1 MTVNQKTLW
10 NKINSFQLD
19 DPESSFTF
27 SHRLARENG
36 WTKSYSEKVIEE
48 YKKFIFLCCI
58 SETTVT
64 PSDQVDQ
71 VWHLHLTYTRSYWV
85 DLCRNTLSKEIH
97 HNPTKGGNLE
107 GKKFDDLYTETRV
120 LYQQIFK
127 KEAPIDI
134 WPDNEERFSDIHYQ
148 RINTKRNWVLRK
160 PNFKG
165 KNTTILLLL
174 GASFFFIQS
183 HSDGGTMIEVLIAIL
198 FMGFLIKGNGGKGGG
213 SSSGG
218 CGGDSGHSGCGG
230 DSGCS
235 GCGGCGGD

>member
-1 MTVNQKTLW
+1 MTAEQKTLW
-10 NKINSFQLD
+10 NRISSFQLD
-19 DPESSFTF
+19 DPESSFQF

-36 WTKSYSEKVIEE
+36 WTKSYSKKVIEE

-58 SETTVT
+58 SETAVT

-71 VWHLHLTYTRSYWV
+71 VWHLHLTYTRSYWI
-85 DLCRNTLSKEIH
+85 DLCQNTLAKEIH
-97 HNPTKGGNLE
+97 HNPTKGGGSE
-107 GKKFDDLYTETRV
+107 GKKFDNLYTETRV
-120 LYQQIFK
+120 LYTEIFK
-127 KEAPIDI
+127 EKPPENV
-134 WPDNEERFSDIHYQ
+134 WPDNEERFSDIHFQ
-148 RINTKRNWVLRK
+148 RVNTKRNWVLRK

-165 KNTTILLLL
+165 KNTAIFLLLV
-174 GASFFFIQS
+174 ASFFFIQS
-183 HSDGGTMIEVLIAIL
+183 HSDGSIIEVLIVIL